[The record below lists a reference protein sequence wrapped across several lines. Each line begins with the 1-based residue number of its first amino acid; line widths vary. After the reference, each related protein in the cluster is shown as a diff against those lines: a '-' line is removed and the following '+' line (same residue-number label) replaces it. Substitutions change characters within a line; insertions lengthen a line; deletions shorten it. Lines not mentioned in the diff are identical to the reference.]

1 MLLFLSIKVTYCFLN
16 ATAPLATFSKLVYQ
30 LHCENLRD
38 VKETPQLEMYAL
50 FSDFVPNSQQC
61 STRWRGVFEG
71 LSQEGDWPEFAIILR
86 ASLFKEDQSIETTFS
101 QIISMKTT
109 LDGQ

>member
-1 MLLFLSIKVTYCFLN
+1 
-16 ATAPLATFSKLVYQ
+16 
-30 LHCENLRD
+30 LRD
-38 VKETPQLEMYAL
+38 VKEKPQLEMYAL
-50 FSDFVPNSQQC
+50 FGDFVPDSQQY

-71 LSQEGDWPEFAIILR
+71 LSQDGDRVEFARILR